1 MTEILIYWIST
12 ALLALLYV
20 TSATLYVVKAGWV
33 RQTLTDFGY
42 PVYLHPLLIVV
53 KILAVVAILSRYSI
67 FLSDLAY
74 AGIFYHLLLSALA
87 HLGVKKPASVLP
99 ALAGLM
105 LFAASFATQNSAREI
120 PSPYPQIV
128 VNHP

>member
-33 RQTLTDFGY
+33 RQTLADFGY
-42 PVYLHPLLIVV
+42 PVYLHPLLIVLKV
-53 KILAVVAILSRYSI
+53 LAVIAIVSRYSI

-87 HLGVKKPASVLP
+87 HLGVKKPAGALP
-99 ALAGLM
+99 ALVGLV
-105 LFAASFATQNSAREI
+105 LFAASFATQNSVREI